1 VVKRNP
7 GSVFT
12 LCVALCLLP
21 FAATRGAVAQAPT
34 ATSHAASSTSTK
46 QASTKPSVSPAKP
59 VVSSRF
65 AVEARQ
71 LTLLSRALK
80 KEEEK
85 EQQSGQESGPA
96 YGRLAKFAKLHAKEE
111 LGARAAL
118 ALGYY
123 DYNDGR
129 YQQARQWLD
138 LAKSEK
144 LLPDYVLFWSA
155 QVDRNL
161 NNNAAALDQLE
172 SLRRD
177 YPQSV
182 MDPLAL
188 QALAETA
195 IALNQ
200 PQQALD
206 ALASAKDIDENPTLL
221 FLRAQA
227 HEQAN
232 DEIAAAG
239 DYLEV
244 YDHFPLSP
252 QADEAGQKISVLQGQ
267 MGTSFPQPLVS
278 ERLLR
283 ANSLFEAH
291 HWQDAED
298 AYSDALPKLDGPD
311 EDLAQVRIA
320 DCKVQLGGAPLL
332 LASIQFQEPDV
343 DAERL
348 YYLSQAYRSA
358 DDETNML
365 ATLAQVQSRAPASP
379 WTERTL
385 FATGNYY
392 WVKLDRDKAAAEYQ
406 QVADKFP
413 ASDDAINAQWRVAW
427 TAYMDRS
434 DTAASLMENFLQA
447 HPDSIYTPDVLYWL
461 GRLAQQKKDAPVVRA
476 YFRKLETRF
485 SHTYFALHA
494 TARMR
499 ALGRGRIAALPV
511 LDTIPPIP
519 PAREVLLKSMPSIA
533 LPFVQRGVA
542 LETIAFD
549 DSAVLELR
557 AAYDATRAPAL
568 QFALARA
575 AANGE
580 HYGSAIA
587 AIRTVYPSI
596 ESHDFAVAPREAW
609 TLSFPLPYAA
619 QIRSDARRTHTD
631 PMIIAGLIHQESA
644 FEKGAHSYANAFG
657 LMQLVPETADRYAR
671 QLRMNFSEDQLLD
684 PAYNLRL
691 GTVYFGEL
699 MHSFHTP
706 EAALA
711 AYNAGEDRVALWQ
724 SGQKYSEL
732 PEFVESIPFT
742 QTREYVEI
750 VLRNAAIYRRLY
762 GGR

>member
-1 VVKRNP
+1 M
-7 GSVFT
+7 
-12 LCVALCLLP
+12 LCGFWRAAAAQVSR
-21 FAATRGAVAQAPT
+21 AATQPSAKAPHNSSAKLPSTAVKL
-34 ATSHAASSTSTK
+34 ASN
-46 QASTKPSVSPAKP
+46 
-59 VVSSRF
+59 SRF
-65 AVEARQ
+65 AAEAHE
-71 LTLLSRALK
+71 LTALSRALK

-85 EQQSGQESGPA
+85 NNDDPGRA
-96 YGRLAKFAKLHAKEE
+96 YDRLSKFAKAHASEE
-111 LGARAAL
+111 LGERAAL
-118 ALGYY
+118 ALGYF
-123 DYNDGR
+123 DYNNGR
-129 YQQARQWLD
+129 YQPARQWLD
-138 LAKSEK
+138 IAKPEK
-144 LLPDYVLFWSA
+144 LLPDYILFWSA

-161 NNNAAALDQLE
+161 NNNAAALDELQ

-206 ALASAKDIDENPTLL
+206 ALAAAKDIEQNPTLI

-232 DEIAAAG
+232 DKISAAG

-252 QADEAGQKISVLQGQ
+252 QADEAGEKISLLKSE
-267 MGTSFPQPLVS
+267 MGAAFPLPLMS

-283 ANSLFEAH
+283 ANTLFEAH
-291 HWQDAED
+291 QWQNAEN
-298 AYSDALPKLDGPD
+298 AYNDALPTLDGPD
-311 EDLAQVRIA
+311 EDLAHLRIN
-320 DCKVQLGGAPLL
+320 DCIVQLGGDASL
-332 LASIQFQEPDV
+332 LATAQYQEPEV

-358 DDETNML
+358 GDEANML
-365 ATLAQVQSRAPASP
+365 AALAQVQTRVPQSG

-392 WVKLDRDKAAAEYQ
+392 WVKLDRDKAAAQYQ
-406 QVADKFP
+406 QVAEKFP
-413 ASDDAINAQWRVAW
+413 TSDDAINAQWRVAW
-427 TAYMDRS
+427 AAYMDHS
-434 DTAASLMENFLQA
+434 DTASGLMEKFLEA
-447 HPDSIYTPDVLYWL
+447 HPDSVYTPDALYWL
-461 GRLAQQKKDAPVVRA
+461 GRLAQRKNNAPVARA
-476 YFRKLETRF
+476 YFMKLESRF
-485 SHTYFALHA
+485 PNSYFGMHA
-494 TARMR
+494 VAPLR
-499 ALGRGRIAALPV
+499 ALRRGRVAALPA
-511 LDTIPPIP
+511 LDAIPPIP
-519 PAREVLLKSMPSIA
+519 PSREILKSVPSEA
-533 LPFVQRGVA
+533 LPCVQRSVA

-549 DSAVLELR
+549 DSAILELR
-557 AAYDATRAPAL
+557 AAYDATHAASL
-568 QFALARA
+568 EFSLARA
-575 AANGE
+575 ATNGE
-580 HYGSAIA
+580 DYGSAIA
-587 AIRTVYPSI
+587 AIRSVYPSI
-596 ESHDFAVAPREAW
+596 ESRAFAVAPREAW

-619 QIRSDARRTHTD
+619 QIRSDARRTRTD
-631 PMIIAGLIHQESA
+631 AMIIAGLIHQESA
-644 FEKGAHSYANAFG
+644 FEKDAHSYANAFG
-657 LMQLVPETADRYAR
+657 LMQLVPETAERYAR
-671 QLRMNFSEDQLLD
+671 QLRLEFSEDQLLD
-684 PAYNLRL
+684 PVYNLRL

-699 MHSFHTP
+699 THTFHTP

-750 VLRNAAIYRRLY
+750 VMRNAAIYRRLY